1 MNESKFIELL
11 NLYVDH
17 QISPADA
24 ALLETEVRSNP
35 ERRRVYRQYCQMQK
49 ACTELAASF
58 RSQAPATE
66 PKLAEFKPRRRASGA
81 AVLATGLLA
90 AAACVAVVLGVR
102 SRFAVANPNSRGPV
116 AVQLTP
122 AAFPVARSVAAR
134 PALQPAIGPHLVNLR
149 AQNADLADA
158 AATTDQMA
166 LADWMNSIQM
176 SSLPGAP
183 ADELSFDARA
193 TLQPDPRTYRTARP
207 FKGKVEWT
215 AFTFQK

>member
-17 QISPADA
+17 QISPAEA
-24 ALLETEVRSNP
+24 ELLEAEVRSNP
-35 ERRRVYRQYCQMQK
+35 EHRRVYRQYCQMQK
-49 ACTELAASF
+49 ACTEIAESF
-58 RSQAPATE
+58 RNQAPATE
-66 PKLAEFKPRRRASGA
+66 PKLAEFKPRRRASGG
-81 AVLATGLLA
+81 AVWATGLLA

-102 SRFAVANPNSRGPV
+102 SRLAVTNPNSRGPV
-116 AVQLTP
+116 AVQLDP
-122 AAFPVARSVAAR
+122 AALPVARTVASR
-134 PALQPAIGPHLVNLR
+134 PVLQPAIGPHLVSLR
-149 AQNADLADA
+149 AQNAELADA
-158 AATTDQMA
+158 AAPADQLA

-183 ADELSFDARA
+183 AEELNFDARA
-193 TLQPDPRTYRTARP
+193 TLQPDTRTYRPARP